1 MRFTLAVSIS
11 AIGLFFGM
19 LALFEVGRRIG
30 KRGLARDSDG
40 VAKGTGPAEAAVFGL
55 LGLLLAFTFSG
66 AAARFE
72 ARRHLITEEA
82 NAIGTAYLRTD
93 LLPPDTQ
100 PAMRQLFRRYLD
112 LRIVTYQDVQD
123 GAGVRARLAEEMAL
137 QKKMWAAA
145 IAASPADSSGH
156 VARVLLP
163 ALNALIDI
171 TTTRAAATQNHPPR
185 IIFILLACLCL
196 VSAALV
202 GYITCAT
209 ARRNWFSMLI
219 LAISMSLTF
228 YVILDLENPRLG
240 LIRIDGA
247 DQVLVAL
254 RESIR

>member
-1 MRFTLAVSIS
+1 MSFTLAASLS

-19 LALFEVGRRIG
+19 LVLFEAGRRIG
-30 KRGLARDSDG
+30 KHGLGRDSDG

-66 AAARFE
+66 AASRFE
-72 ARRHLITEEA
+72 ARRHLVTEEA
-82 NAIGTAYLRTD
+82 NAIGTAYLRID
-93 LLPPDTQ
+93 LLPRDMQ
-100 PAMRQLFRRYLD
+100 PEMRQLFRRYLD
-112 LRIVTYQDVQD
+112 ARIAIYRQAQDATD
-123 GAGVRARLAEEMAL
+123 RRARLAEIAAL
-137 QKKMWAAA
+137 QNKMWATA
-145 IAASPADSSGH
+145 IAASPGDTAGH

-163 ALNALIDI
+163 ALNQLIDI
-171 TTTRAAATQNHPPR
+171 TTTRATATQNHPPR
-185 IIFILLACLCL
+185 IIFILLASLCL

-202 GYITCAT
+202 GYITCTT

-247 DQVLVAL
+247 DQVLITL